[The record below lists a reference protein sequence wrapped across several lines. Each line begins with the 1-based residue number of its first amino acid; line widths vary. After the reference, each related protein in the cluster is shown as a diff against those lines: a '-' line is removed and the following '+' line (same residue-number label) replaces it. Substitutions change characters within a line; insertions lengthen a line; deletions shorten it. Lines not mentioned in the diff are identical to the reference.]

1 MNTTELIRQMVAM
14 EQCAGRPALM
24 GQFKGKGPRRGLLDP
39 DISPSWKDQK
49 RFVLKT
55 LRDYGFGKK
64 SEQNI
69 QDEAKNLINFISEK
83 ICLKDNEDFPIKD
96 VFNIPV
102 VNVIWKMVA
111 NKAFSMESS
120 DGLKFVKILEEILT
134 IKDPMAALPVIGK
147 YTSVFKRRIHLMEE
161 MKESMFRI
169 IEEHEKTIGNNCDID

>member
-1 MNTTELIRQMVAM
+1 MVGM

-39 DISPSWKDQK
+39 DIGPFWKDQK

-69 QDEAKNLINFISEK
+69 QEEAKNLISYIS
-83 ICLKDNEDFPIKD
+83 LKSNCNEDFLIKD
-96 VFNIPV
+96 IFNIPV

-120 DGLKFVKILEEILT
+120 EGQKFVKILEEIFS
-134 IKDPMAALPVIGK
+134 IKDPMAMLPVIGK
-147 YTSVFKRRIHLMEE
+147 FTSVYKKRVALMDEIKENMFKIL
-161 MKESMFRI
+161 K
-169 IEEHEKTIGNNCDID
+169 EHENTLGKMEQFDSFFVFLT